1 MRHLRRKKCEVKLN
15 SKKQNLPMFHARI
28 VAEIVTNFLVSKIV
42 RIADLNTI
50 LEIFLTEF
58 LSKKFIILN
67 ANDTRNLRTI

>member
-1 MRHLRRKKCEVKLN
+1 MRHLRRKKCEAKLN

>member
-1 MRHLRRKKCEVKLN
+1 
-15 SKKQNLPMFHARI
+15 MFRARI
-28 VAEIVTNFLVSKIV
+28 VAEIATNFLVSKIV